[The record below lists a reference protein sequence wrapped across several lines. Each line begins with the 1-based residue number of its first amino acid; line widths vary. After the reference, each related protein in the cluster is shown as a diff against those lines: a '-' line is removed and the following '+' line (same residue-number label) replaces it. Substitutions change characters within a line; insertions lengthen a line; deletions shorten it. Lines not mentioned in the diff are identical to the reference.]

1 VLLLGFCI
9 FGGSSTRIM
18 KCGYGLGSGIEL
30 EVVLTL
36 NLKLWLYSGGNLV

>member
-1 VLLLGFCI
+1 VLLLGFCL

-18 KCGYGLGSGIEL
+18 KYGFGLGSGIEL

-36 NLKLWLYSGGNLV
+36 DLELW